1 MSVLNELSKAT
12 GLRRS
17 GLNQL
22 ARRGAA
28 LLALLCLAGALAAR
42 AQDSVT
48 IPKSRLEELERKEA
62 ELQRLQQAATNSATN
77 RAIPSNAAPVTAV
90 ALPASQ
96 APVPVVSR
104 VSPPMSSLPPFK
116 EGETVDSV
124 DLVNY
129 FRAEPAE
136 AEKRFHGQR
145 IVVRGQIIGFE
156 KPMFMRNYKVLLP
169 GPDQSSKVI
178 CDLLTPR
185 KFSSSYTIDQG
196 AQLVGQFGENRQTLA
211 RVGQTV
217 LMHGRCKG
225 LKDSSVYIVAEYF
238 DVLP

>member
-1 MSVLNELSKAT
+1 MSVLNEILKVTA
-12 GLRRS
+12 LRWPAF
-17 GLNQL
+17 NQL
-22 ARRGAA
+22 ARRGPGF
-28 LLALLCLAGALAAR
+28 LAMLCLACAFGAQ

-62 ELQRLQQAATNSATN
+62 ELQRLQQAATNSAAA
-77 RAIPSNAAPVTAV
+77 RALPANAAPATGV
-90 ALPASQ
+90 ALPAGQ
-96 APVPVVSR
+96 APAPVVSR

-116 EGETVDSV
+116 EGETVDSI

-136 AEKRFHGQR
+136 AEKRYQGQK
-145 IVVRGQIIGFE
+145 IIVRGQIIGFE
-156 KPMFMRNYKVLLP
+156 KPMFIRNYKVLLP
-169 GPDQSSKVI
+169 GPEQSAKVI

-185 KFSSSYTIDQG
+185 KFTSAYTIDHG

-225 LKDSSVYIVAEYF
+225 LKDSSVYIVADYF